1 MPQPAHSFPPFPT
14 RFASLPARA
23 PYNVLLISGWRPLR
37 GFPSWPRRSN
47 TGRLC
52 PRSRAS
58 QVHKGQ
64 GRGKKRPGRRF
75 HAPKHLRQPSLRS
88 AAAKAG
94 GSESR
99 PGLGGGSQPPW
110 KGPEQRPGC
119 AEGSASVRFLFA
131 SQANHSQQLSPCLAA
146 LLMCFLLAEKTS
158 RAAAERG
165 GVQGEGGEPGKPGGA
180 LTPRTRRRF
189 PRAGAATRHGAL
201 GPTACPSTRRPKCAF
216 GGCPAACPAPTFL
229 KSSSPPPGSAGF
241 PRRILRERDP
251 ETPTQPGAAAPTAG
265 GSSGQG
271 RAGCKGLR
279 QQRATGKKPRPSGR
293 QVAASLRDLLRASVS
308 PLPPSRG
315 EGKAGG
321 WQEPVGS
328 PSPLVCW
335 EERGYRHAK
344 RGF

>member
-1 MPQPAHSFPPFPT
+1 MSQPVHSFPPFPT

-99 PGLGGGSQPPW
+99 PGPGGGSQPPW

-165 GVQGEGGEPGKPGGA
+165 GVQGGGRGTWETRQRINPTHQA
-180 LTPRTRRRF
+180 LLSPSGSSHQAQGPRPHSLSLHSASQTRLRRMS
-189 PRAGAATRHGAL
+189 RSL
-201 GPTACPSTRRPKCAF
+201 
-216 GGCPAACPAPTFL
+216 
-229 KSSSPPPGSAGF
+229 PGSHVPQKLQPSAWQRRLSKKDF
-241 PRRILRERDP
+241 ERARPRDANPARSC
-251 ETPTQPGAAAPTAG
+251 
-265 GSSGQG
+265 GSN
-271 RAGCKGLR
+271 
-279 QQRATGKKPRPSGR
+279 
-293 QVAASLRDLLRASVS
+293 
-308 PLPPSRG
+308 SRG
-315 EGKAGG
+315 KLGAG
-321 WQEPVGS
+321 QSRV
-328 PSPLVCW
+328 
-335 EERGYRHAK
+335 
-344 RGF
+344 